1 MLNYLLPS
9 MIPLVMINL
18 FEVKEIFFPYLE
30 EIKELVEVVEVAV
43 VTLVVV
49 IMVVVVVVVVV
60 AGGYFPK
67 VQLIFQGVQ

>member
-9 MIPLVMINL
+9 MISLVMINL
-18 FEVKEIFFPYLE
+18 FKVKEIFFPYLE

-49 IMVVVVVVVVV
+49 VMVVVVVV